1 MRKIAPVLARL
12 TSALLLVVGAI
23 FTVLT
28 LSTTG
33 THPSGIRFLA
43 TDLPWV
49 GPLSLVAGALAVPGV
64 AIGRRRRALGGTLLA
79 LSLGCTLFNLGGV
92 ALSPGG
98 SDGGYVSLLL
108 AASSIAL
115 LLALILTVTVRGTA
129 LFLGGL
135 TGAFLVVVGAAITI
149 QAAFDKNQGAF
160 TKKDTNIIQEHWP
173 LLILVAGAL
182 ALPGAI
188 AGWGHRALGGT
199 LLVLSIGCILL
210 LFVSLSSLEGGVYI
224 IFVFAPLIIPVA
236 VALLATAIP
245 KRSPS
250 PPQLPRSPAQ

>member
-12 TSALLLVVGAI
+12 TSALLLIVGAI
-23 FTVLT
+23 FTILT

-64 AIGRRRRALGGTLLA
+64 AVGRRRHALGGTLLS

-129 LFLGGL
+129 PFLGGL

-149 QAAFDKNQGAF
+149 QTAF
-160 TKKDTNIIQEHWP
+160 TKEDKNTAPWLGII
-173 LLILVAGAL
+173 ILVAGAL
-182 ALPGAI
+182 AVLGVI
-188 AGWGHRALGGT
+188 AGRGHRALGSA
-199 LLVLSIGCILL
+199 LLALSIGCMLL
-210 LFVSLSSLEGGVYI
+210 LNAVSLQYLYGIYLVL
-224 IFVFAPLIIPVA
+224 VFAPPIIPL
-236 VALLATAIP
+236 ALASLATVIP
-245 KRSPS
+245 QR
-250 PPQLPRSPAQ
+250 PPPTTR

>member
-1 MRKIAPVLARL
+1 MRNVAPVLGRL
-12 TSALLLVVGAI
+12 TGALLLAVGATFAI
-23 FTVLT
+23 LT

-108 AASSIAL
+108 AVSSIAL
-115 LLALILTVTVRGTA
+115 LLTLILTVTVRGTA

-149 QAAFDKNQGAF
+149 QTAF
-160 TKKDTNIIQEHWP
+160 TTDTP
-173 LLILVAGAL
+173 LTPLWLGPLILVVGAL

-210 LFVSLSSLEGGVYI
+210 LIVALSSLEGGVYVGL
-224 IFVFAPLIIPVA
+224 VFAPLIIPL
-236 VALLATAIP
+236 ALAFLVTAIP
-245 KRSPS
+245 QR
-250 PPQLPRSPAQ
+250 PPPPPR

>member
-149 QAAFDKNQGAF
+149 QTAF
-160 TKKDTNIIQEHWP
+160 TTETP
-173 LLILVAGAL
+173 LTPLWLGPLILVVGAL

-210 LFVSLSSLEGGVYI
+210 LIVALLYVGLL
-224 IFVFAPLIIPVA
+224 FAPLIIPLA
-236 VALLATAIP
+236 LALLATVIP
-245 KRSPS
+245 QR
-250 PPQLPRSPAQ
+250 PPPTTR